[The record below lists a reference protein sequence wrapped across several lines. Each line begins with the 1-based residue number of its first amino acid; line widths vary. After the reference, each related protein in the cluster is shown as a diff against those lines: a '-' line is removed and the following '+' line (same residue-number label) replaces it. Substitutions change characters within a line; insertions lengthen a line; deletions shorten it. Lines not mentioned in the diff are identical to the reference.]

1 MTDAKLTGKLG
12 VCLSIAGPGAVHLLN
27 GLYDAKADGAPV
39 LAIAGQVA
47 STEVGRD
54 AFQEIKLERMF
65 DDVAVFN
72 QQVQTAEALP
82 DLLNQ
87 AIKVCVYP

>member
-1 MTDAKLTGKLG
+1 M
-12 VCLSIAGPGAVHLLN
+12 LL
-27 GLYDAKADGAPV
+27 A
-39 LAIAGQVA
+39 
-47 STEVGRD
+47 EVGRD

-87 AIKVCVYP
+87 AIKAAYTHKGVAVLTVSDDLFSQKLSVNPFIHLLFMLREKYGQRKINC